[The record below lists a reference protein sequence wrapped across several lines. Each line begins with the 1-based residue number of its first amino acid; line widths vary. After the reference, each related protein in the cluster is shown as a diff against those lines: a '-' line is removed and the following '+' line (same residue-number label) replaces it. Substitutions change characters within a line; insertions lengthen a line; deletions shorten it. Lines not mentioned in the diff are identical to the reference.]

1 MQIQHVT
8 VHVGAER
15 PFRALHISDNHL
27 CLADERDNERKQALA
42 KSRGHGFTGG
52 HPERL
57 LERLN
62 EQLDYAVSEGLL
74 LLHTGDIIDFVSVK
88 NLEAAGALLAKADTF
103 MAVGN
108 HEYSQYVGE
117 AWEDEAYK
125 AQSFDDVMEAMPG
138 NVWFQ
143 TRVIGGVKFIALDNG
158 YYYITEELFRLF
170 REALSDGMPAV
181 LLVHN
186 PLYSPDTYAK
196 VMAGKSADVPPYLTG
211 CPEELLRTLDDHRY
225 RQQKPDK
232 LTTEFIRFCETC
244 PNLKAILAGH
254 LHKFYETKMESGIP
268 QIVAGGG
275 FAGDAVEYTFI

>member
-1 MQIQHVT
+1 MNIQHVT
-8 VHVGAER
+8 VQVGAEK

-27 CLADERDNERKQALA
+27 CLADERDNERKQKLA
-42 KSRGHGFTGG
+42 EARGNAFTGH

-88 NLEAAGALLAKADTF
+88 NLETAGELLSKADTF

-125 AQSFDDVMEAMPG
+125 AQSFDDVIAAMPG

-143 TRVIGGVKFIALDNG
+143 TRMIHGVKFIALDNG

-170 REALSDGMPAV
+170 REALADGIPAV

-196 VMAGKSADVPPYLTG
+196 VMEGKAADVPSYLTG
-211 CPEELLRTLDDHRY
+211 CPEELLRGLDDHRY
-225 RQQKPDK
+225 RQQKADD